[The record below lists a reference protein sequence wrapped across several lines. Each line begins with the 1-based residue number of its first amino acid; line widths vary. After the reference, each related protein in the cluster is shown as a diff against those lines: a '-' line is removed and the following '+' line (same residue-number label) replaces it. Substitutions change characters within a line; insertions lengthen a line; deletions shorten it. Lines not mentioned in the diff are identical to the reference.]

1 MIPTISGN
9 LLLARSKP
17 RRHNWIGFWHSFA
30 AARFENLGVN
40 PLVRFNRYTVSISHC
55 RDTNSNMFAS
65 SQSPALSARVTAAN
79 GEPFLVKVYVKALRT
94 GEDVERETDDA
105 GDSGKVSVQGKKRGA
120 ML

>member
-1 MIPTISGN
+1 
-9 LLLARSKP
+9 
-17 RRHNWIGFWHSFA
+17 
-30 AARFENLGVN
+30 VN

-105 GDSGKVSVQGKKRGA
+105 GDSGKVSVQGKERGA